1 MTKKG
6 RPKKEKRKSHNLK
19 IRLDDEEME
28 MLLNRSN
35 DTGETYSDV
44 IRKALKFYYFMRE
57 KQG

>member
-6 RPKKEKRKSHNLK
+6 RPKKEKCKSHNLK